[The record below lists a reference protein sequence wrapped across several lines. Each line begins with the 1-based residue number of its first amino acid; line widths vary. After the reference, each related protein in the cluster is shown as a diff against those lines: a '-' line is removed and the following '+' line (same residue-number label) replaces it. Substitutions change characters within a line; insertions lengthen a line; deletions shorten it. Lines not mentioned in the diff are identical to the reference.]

1 MTLVTLDCTPF
12 DIAMSV
18 SGEGDPVYSPAVLRP
33 RGHHAEMPTQLFR
46 VNEEQPLLK
55 SSGLSRFV
63 SAPHLDVLGRCALYA
78 S

>member
-33 RGHHAEMPTQLFR
+33 RGHHAEGT
-46 VNEEQPLLK
+46 NETCL
-55 SSGLSRFV
+55 
-63 SAPHLDVLGRCALYA
+63 
-78 S
+78 